1 MTQIKWRALLAAVRL
16 ATAARML
23 LSSPHEG
30 MPVYPQQHTQS
41 REPTEA
47 YRALPVLALRP
58 DLRFTISARGKPQG
72 LPVLRFLARHYPTL
86 PIAQVDS
93 LFGFV
98 EHTTLYGGRVFREA
112 ELSPRDLGVMY
123 EVGIGLRLPLSNHYV
138 DEDEYERN
146 RAFLERHHRAGNSV
160 IVTNDDLAR
169 WIRRDY
175 PAYRVE
181 ASVIKHLQS
190 YARID
195 AALET
200 YHTVI
205 LLARVITS
213 LGTLPAIDT
222 GVIEGMFTAD
232 LAFLQELYR
241 AHNELLDTAEGMV
254 RCPSCGEEFVPVG
267 SVEEAPVPLA

>member
-1 MTQIKWRALLAAVRL
+1 
-16 ATAARML
+16 
-23 LSSPHEG
+23 

-47 YRALPVLALRP
+47 YRALPALALRP

-205 LLARVITS
+205 LPMECCEQPEFLAGIEHKDRITLFANAGCALTCPS
-213 LGTLPAIDT
+213 RICYASVSRRNKGHGGGKWRCSQPLK
-222 GVIEGMFTAD
+222 ERE
-232 LAFLQELYR
+232 QR
-241 AHNELLDTAEGMV
+241 GMV
-254 RCPSCGEEFVPVG
+254 DFDLDGLVRLGFRRFKLLRAQPGALTGF
-267 SVEEAPVPLA
+267 